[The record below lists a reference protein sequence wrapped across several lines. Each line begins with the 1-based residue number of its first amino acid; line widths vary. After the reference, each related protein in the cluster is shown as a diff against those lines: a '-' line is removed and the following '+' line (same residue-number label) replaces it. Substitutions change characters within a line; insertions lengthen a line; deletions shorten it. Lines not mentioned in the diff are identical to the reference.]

1 MKRLFLSIIAIV
13 AIAALTCSLDAKTK
27 AQEAYVKKVRQIY
40 NTAVQ
45 LSKNEYTGHTHCVSN
60 HILPGSGPQEV
71 KFDFYYGIEGPNDVS
86 DNTRIEHV
94 VFIRLSYNFAD
105 PQFYEEYLFD
115 DNGKFIF
122 FFKSADSY
130 DEPNTKEEFRFY
142 YKPDGSLVYANQK
155 TVTNGK
161 TVRDVDLKGGGQLA
175 DEAPAN
181 AKKYVDALK
190 GLFLI

>member
-1 MKRLFLSIIAIV
+1 
-13 AIAALTCSLDAKTK
+13 
-27 AQEAYVKKVRQIY
+27 
-40 NTAVQ
+40 
-45 LSKNEYTGHTHCVSN
+45 
-60 HILPGSGPQEV
+60 
-71 KFDFYYGIEGPNDVS
+71 
-86 DNTRIEHV
+86 
-94 VFIRLSYNFAD
+94 
-105 PQFYEEYLFD
+105 YLFD

-130 DEPNTKEEFRFY
+130 DELNTKEEFRFY

-181 AKKYVDALK
+181 AMKYIAALK
-190 GLFLI
+190 GLFVI